1 MSDIPM
7 PLAGQVTAFLEDAA
21 PKALR
26 DMVEDA
32 RKRDTLAGDYPYPRW
47 MDKGDYKDALKPLHL
62 ELMKLQHWL
71 TTSGARVVV
80 VFEGR
85 DTAGKGGAINRI
97 AEVMSHRILQ
107 IEALPKPTDREARE
121 WYFQR
126 YVARLPAGGEMVLFD
141 RSWYNR
147 AIVEHVFGFCTP
159 AQRAAFFDQLPAF
172 ENLLAQDGV
181 YFIKIWLNVSRAEQ
195 LRRLLAREGDP
206 MKHWKLSGIDVKGLG
221 KWDSYTHAIAE
232 TFARSHTAAAPW
244 TIIRSED
251 KYRARLA
258 VLQHILG
265 QIPYDGKARIDAPDP
280 AICGTPAL
288 WQAELW
294 DDGS

>member
-1 MSDIPM
+1 
-7 PLAGQVTAFLEDAA
+7 
-21 PKALR
+21 
-26 DMVEDA
+26 
-32 RKRDTLAGDYPYPRW
+32 
-47 MDKGDYKDALKPLHL
+47 
-62 ELMKLQHWL
+62 
-71 TTSGARVVV
+71 
-80 VFEGR
+80 
-85 DTAGKGGAINRI
+85 
-97 AEVMSHRILQ
+97 
-107 IEALPKPTDREARE
+107 
-121 WYFQR
+121 
-126 YVARLPAGGEMVLFD
+126 
-141 RSWYNR
+141 
-147 AIVEHVFGFCTP
+147 
-159 AQRAAFFDQLPAF
+159 
-172 ENLLAQDGV
+172 
-181 YFIKIWLNVSRAEQ
+181 
-195 LRRLLAREGDP
+195 

-244 TIIRSED
+244 TVIRSED